1 MRLFAMLLSLSVL
14 ALGGVAAARTDQPS
28 GPAVGFSFDSG
39 TTVWVFPHLFH
50 LDASNTSSITVTNHS
65 QNVTIDLDIDFRT
78 QVGDEIAEVNVQV
91 APRATRS
98 FPLADTVDEGF
109 VGTAVIFCGGDPCLA
124 VGTWEFDFGEDNR
137 FLVGVPPSSATTS
150 DTEWAT
156 VTNDPTGSF
165 AVAVFNNTFNDND
178 CTLRHYNDFGD
189 SALTEEFTLA
199 SAAQRAAF
207 TQVPEGFTGRT
218 EVSCEGNVWV
228 TTVVQSP
235 ANGFP
240 TVGFPMKLTP
250 EP

>member
-28 GPAVGFSFDSG
+28 GPAVDFSFDSG

-165 AVAVFNNTFNDND
+165 AVAVFKTPLM
-178 CTLRHYNDFGD
+178 TTT
-189 SALTEEFTLA
+189 ALCAITTTLA
-199 SAAQRAAF
+199 TRRSRRSLRWRRPPSGPPSLRSPR
-207 TQVPEGFTGRT
+207 VLRVGRRF
-218 EVSCEGNVWV
+218 
-228 TTVVQSP
+228 P
-235 ANGFP
+235 AKATCG
-240 TVGFPMKLTP
+240 
-250 EP
+250 